1 VVLIEGPPGIGK
13 TCLLDAMAAHAR
25 QQGVPVLRGGASEAE
40 GMPPYLPF
48 LEALGQHIRTATPNI
63 VREQAGAMASV
74 LATILP
80 EFPLPLGELP
90 VSYPLPAEQARL
102 RLYEAV
108 GIFLEAIAEPDALLL
123 LLDDLQWADT
133 ATLDLL
139 CYVVRHQPNARLLV
153 LGSYREGEVAQRPSF
168 EHALA
173 ELTRLRRLITIT
185 IGPLAVSEVTTLAES
200 RLGAPLDPVA
210 RALLSTQSEGNPFF
224 AEELLQGWLE
234 AGVLTRVDASFRLI
248 SSVDS
253 SFPSSIMNAVRQ
265 RLSRL
270 SSEVVDLLR
279 TAAIIGR
286 TFEGALLANVT
297 AKEAEAVEEQLQEAV
312 WAHLI
317 RPDRPGIFTFS
328 HDTIRACLYDEVGWL
343 GARVCIR

>member
-1 VVLIEGPPGIGK
+1 
-13 TCLLDAMAAHAR
+13 M
-25 QQGVPVLRGGASEAE
+25 
-40 GMPPYLPF
+40 F
-48 LEALGQHIRTATPNI
+48 
-63 VREQAGAMASV
+63 
-74 LATILP
+74 LATI
-80 EFPLPLGELP
+80 
-90 VSYPLPAEQARL
+90 S
-102 RLYEAV
+102 
-108 GIFLEAIAEPDALLL
+108 EPDALLL

-153 LGSYREGEVAQRPSF
+153 LGGYREGEVAQRPSF

-185 IGPLAVSEVTTLAES
+185 IGPLAGTSMATLAES
-200 RLGAPLDPVA
+200 RLGAPLDLTA
-210 RALLSTQSEGNPFF
+210 RTLLSTQSEGNPFF

-234 AGVLTRVDASFRLI
+234 AGALTCVDASFRLI

-253 SFPSSIMNAVRQ
+253 SLPSSIMNAVRQ

-286 TFEGALLANVT
+286 TFEGALLAKVT
-297 AKEAEAVEEQLQEAV
+297 SQEAEVVEEQLQEAV
-312 WAHLI
+312 GARLI
-317 RPDRPGIFTFS
+317 RPDRPGTFTFQP
-328 HDTIRACLYDEVGWL
+328 RYDP
-343 GARVCIR
+343 RVPL

>member
-1 VVLIEGPPGIGK
+1 MEHAPASPEPLLIGRERERALLWSHYQAAASGQTRVVLIEGPPGIGK

-48 LEALGQHIRTATPNI
+48 LEALGQHIRTATPHI
-63 VREQAGAMASV
+63 VREQAGALASA

-108 GIFLEAIAEPDALLL
+108 GMFLAAIAVPRALLL

-139 CYVVRHQPNARLLV
+139 CYVIRHQSNARLLV
-153 LGSYREGEVAQRPSF
+153 LGAYREGEVAQRPSF
-168 EHALA
+168 ERALA
-173 ELTRLRRLITIT
+173 ELTRMRRLITIT
-185 IGPLAVSEVTTLAES
+185 IGPLAVTEMATLAAS
-200 RLGAPLDPVA
+200 VLGAPLDPAA
-210 RALLSTQSEGNPFF
+210 RATLSTQSEGNPFF

-234 AGVLTRVDASFRLI
+234 AGALTRADASFRLI

-253 SFPSSIMNAVRQ
+253 SLPP
-265 RLSRL
+265 
-270 SSEVVDLLR
+270 
-279 TAAIIGR
+279 
-286 TFEGALLANVT
+286 AL
-297 AKEAEAVEEQLQEAV
+297 
-312 WAHLI
+312 
-317 RPDRPGIFTFS
+317 
-328 HDTIRACLYDEVGWL
+328 
-343 GARVCIR
+343 

>member
-1 VVLIEGPPGIGK
+1 
-13 TCLLDAMAAHAR
+13 M
-25 QQGVPVLRGGASEAE
+25 
-40 GMPPYLPF
+40 F
-48 LEALGQHIRTATPNI
+48 LA
-63 VREQAGAMASV
+63 
-74 LATILP
+74 
-80 EFPLPLGELP
+80 
-90 VSYPLPAEQARL
+90 
-102 RLYEAV
+102 
-108 GIFLEAIAEPDALLL
+108 AIAVPDALLL

-185 IGPLAVSEVTTLAES
+185 IGPLAGTSMATLAES
-200 RLGAPLDPVA
+200 RLGAPLDPAA

-234 AGVLTRVDASFRLI
+234 AGALTRADASFRLI

-253 SFPSSIMNAVRQ
+253 SLPSSIMNAVRQ

-270 SSEVVDLLR
+270 SSELVDLLR

-297 AKEAEAVEEQLQEAV
+297 SQESEAVEEQLQEAV
-312 WAHLI
+312 WTRLV
-317 RPDRPGIFTFS
+317 RLDRPGTFTFS
-328 HDTIRACLYDEVGWL
+328 HDTIRACLYDEG
-343 GARVCIR
+343 